1 MNTYPKFTNVAWMLV
16 VTLLWAICFPF
27 IVTGL
32 PDAPPLLFAALR
44 AFLASGILFAVYMV
58 KRVREPYLFNLQ
70 DTGQLGLIGLSYTAM
85 GFGGMF
91 LGAGHLSPGL
101 ATVLASTQPLI
112 AAAIA
117 AAWLGETLKTKGIA
131 GLFVGFLGVALLS
144 WSGFGN
150 NNAGFLWG
158 IIWVLMG
165 AFGVAI
171 GNILLK
177 KRGGGSIA
185 APMAVQLLIGGGI
198 LLLASA
204 ISGEQWD
211 IRWTFRF
218 TGSLLILSALATAA
232 MVFLWFGVLARA
244 PLNQLNVFSFLTPA
258 LGLLIGYLFFD
269 ERLQLV
275 QILGIIVIIFGIAL
289 MHTSDAVL
297 DPTHKAGLSSPIKPL
312 GS

>member
-1 MNTYPKFTNVAWMLV
+1 MKTQSKAANVAWMV
-16 VTLLWAICFPF
+16 VVVLLWAICFPF

-44 AFLASGILFAVYMV
+44 AFLAGGLLFAVHLV
-58 KRVREPYLFNLQ
+58 QRRREPYPFSPR
-70 DTGQLGLIGLSYTAM
+70 DLGLLSLIGLSYTAM

-91 LGAGHLSPGL
+91 LAAGHLSPGL

-131 GLFVGFLGVALLS
+131 GLVIGFLGVTLLS
-144 WSGFGN
+144 WSGFDN
-150 NNAGFLWG
+150 NNAGYLWG
-158 IIWVLMG
+158 ITWVLVG
-165 AFGVAI
+165 AIGIAI

-177 KRGGGSIA
+177 KRAGGSVA

-198 LLLASA
+198 LFLASA
-204 ISGEQWD
+204 VGGEQWE

-232 MVFLWFGVLARA
+232 MMYLWFALLARA
-244 PLNQLNVFSFLTPA
+244 PLNRLNVFSFLTPA
-258 LGLLIGYLFFD
+258 LGLLIGFMFFE
-269 ERLQLV
+269 ERLQPV
-275 QILGIIVIIFGIAL
+275 QILGIIVVIVGIAI
-289 MHTSDAVL
+289 MQGRGAVAAA
-297 DPTHKAGLSSPIKPL
+297 DESATPP
-312 GS
+312 

>member
-117 AAWLGETLKTKGIA
+117 AGWLGESLKAKGIV
-131 GLFVGFLGVALLS
+131 GLAIGFLGVALLS
-144 WSGFGN
+144 WPGFGDDN
-150 NNAGFLWG
+150 NGYLWG
-158 IIWVLMG
+158 ITWVLMAAIG
-165 AFGVAI
+165 TAI

-177 KRGGGSIA
+177 KDAGGAIA
-185 APMAVQLLIGGGI
+185 APMAIQLLIGGTI

-204 ISGEQWD
+204 MAGERWD
-211 IRWTFRF
+211 VGWTLRF

-232 MVFLWFGVLARA
+232 MIFLWFGLLARA
-244 PLNQLNVFSFLTPA
+244 PLNKLNVFSFLTPVF
-258 LGLLIGYLFFD
+258 GLLIGFLFFE
-269 ERLQLV
+269 ERLRLV
-275 QILGIIVIIFGIAL
+275 QVLGILVVLCGIAL
-289 MHTSDAVL
+289 MQARSA
-297 DPTHKAGLSSPIKPL
+297 AL
-312 GS
+312 GPDNEATPS

>member
-1 MNTYPKFTNVAWMLV
+1 MKTYSISANVAWMIV
-16 VTLLWAICFPF
+16 VAVLWAICFPF

-44 AFLASGILFAVYMV
+44 AFLAGGLLIVVYMV
-58 KRVREPYLFNLQ
+58 QRQGKPYILNLR
-70 DTGQLGLIGLSYTAM
+70 DLGQLGLIGLLYTAM

-91 LGAGHLSPGL
+91 LGAGHLSVGL

-117 AAWLGETLKTKGIA
+117 TVWLGETLKAKGIA
-131 GLFVGFLGVALLS
+131 GLFIGFLGVALLS
-144 WSGFGN
+144 WPGFNTN
-150 NNAGFLWG
+150 NEGYLWG
-158 IIWVLMG
+158 ITWVLMG
-165 AFGVAI
+165 AIGTAI

-177 KRGGGSIA
+177 ERAGGSVA

-204 ISGEQWD
+204 IVGEHWD

-232 MVFLWFGVLARA
+232 MMFLWFRILARA
-244 PLNQLNVFSFLTPA
+244 PLNRLNVFSFLTPA
-258 LGLLIGYLFFD
+258 IGLLIGFLYFG
-269 ERLQLV
+269 EQLQLV
-275 QILGIIVIIFGIAL
+275 QGLGIVIVLCGIAL
-289 MHTSDAVL
+289 MQTKDAVFE
-297 DPTHKAGLSSPIKPL
+297 PG
-312 GS
+312 

>member
-1 MNTYPKFTNVAWMLV
+1 MKTQSKAANVAWMV
-16 VTLLWAICFPF
+16 VVVLLWAICFPF

-44 AFLASGILFAVYMV
+44 AFLAGGLLFAVHLV
-58 KRVREPYLFNLQ
+58 QRRREPYPFSPR
-70 DTGQLGLIGLSYTAM
+70 DLGLLSLIGLSYTAM

-91 LGAGHLSPGL
+91 LAAGHLSPGL

-131 GLFVGFLGVALLS
+131 GLVIGFLGVTLLS
-144 WSGFGN
+144 WSGFDN
-150 NNAGFLWG
+150 NNAGYLWG
-158 IIWVLMG
+158 ITWVLVG
-165 AFGVAI
+165 AIGIAI

-177 KRGGGSIA
+177 KRAGGSVA

-204 ISGEQWD
+204 VGGEQWE

-232 MVFLWFGVLARA
+232 MMYLWFALLARA
-244 PLNQLNVFSFLTPA
+244 PLNRLNVFSFLTPA
-258 LGLLIGYLFFD
+258 LGLLIGFIFFE
-269 ERLQLV
+269 ERLQPV
-275 QILGIIVIIFGIAL
+275 QILGIIVVIVGIA
-289 MHTSDAVL
+289 MMQGRGAVAVAAA
-297 DPTHKAGLSSPIKPL
+297 DESATPP
-312 GS
+312 